1 MKNQEPVLF
10 ADKPDIVTLKE
21 MQEMLGI
28 GKRLAY
34 KLLHSGKIKGVKV
47 GHVYRIP
54 KCRII
59 EYVMSENQK
68 V

>member
-34 KLLHSGKIKGVKV
+34 KLLHSGKTKGVKV

-54 KCRII
+54 
-59 EYVMSENQK
+59 NH
-68 V
+68 